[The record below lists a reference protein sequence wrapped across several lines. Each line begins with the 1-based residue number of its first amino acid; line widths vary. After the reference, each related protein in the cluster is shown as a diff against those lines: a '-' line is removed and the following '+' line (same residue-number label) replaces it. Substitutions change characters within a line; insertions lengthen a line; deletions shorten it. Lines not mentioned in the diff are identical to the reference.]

1 MSVKVGDI
9 APDFELTDQTRSPI
23 RLSDYRGKKNV
34 LLVFYPLSFTG
45 VCTGEMCAIR
55 DDLPAFQN
63 DDVETLAVSVDSAA
77 VHAAFAQQEGLDF
90 PLLADFWPHGAV
102 AKTYGVFDEDKG
114 LAVRGTFVIDKEGVV
129 RYTDANAIPDAR
141 DQNAW
146 KDALA
151 AL

>member
-1 MSVKVGDI
+1 MSINVGDS

-23 RLSDYRGKKNV
+23 RLSDYRGKKHV

-55 DDLPAFQN
+55 DDLPSFCN
-63 DDVETLAVSVDSAA
+63 DEVQTLAVSVDSAA
-77 VHAAFAQQEGLDF
+77 VHAAFATQEGLVF
-90 PLLADFWPHGAV
+90 PLLADFWPHGDV
-102 AKTYGVFDEDKG
+102 ARRYGVFDDERG
-114 LAVRGTFVIDKEGVV
+114 LAVRGTFVIDKDGVV
-129 RYTDANAIPDAR
+129 RYTDTNAIPDAR

>member
-1 MSVKVGDI
+1 MSVNLGDI

-34 LLVFYPLSFTG
+34 MLVFYPLSFTG

-55 DDLPAFQN
+55 DDLPAFRN
-63 DDVETLAVSVDSAA
+63 DDVETLAVSVDSSA
-77 VHAAFAQQEGLDF
+77 VHAAFATQEGLDF

-102 AKTYGVFDEDKG
+102 ARLYGVFNDERG
-114 LAVRGTFVIDKEGVV
+114 LAVHGTFAIDKDGVV
-129 RYTDANAIPDAR
+129 RYTDINAIPDAR
-141 DQNAW
+141 DPNAG